1 MTKHSKKNTENK
13 NGNQCNIKR
22 NSEKKDERSPFDVE
36 LSIKYIEIVHEPEED
51 YPISKKSMVLIFFD
65 GK

>member
-1 MTKHSKKNTENK
+1 MTKHSKNTENK

-22 NSEKKDERSPFDVE
+22 NSEKDERSPFDVE

-51 YPISKKSMVLIFFD
+51 YPISKKSMVSIFD